1 MKITTFIRTVGRSIH
16 TAMFAKLPHFA
27 EGEVVKGF
35 GRGSRE
41 LGIPTANY
49 PEDVVEGLPQE
60 LPLGVYYGWGNVDD
74 GEVYKMVLSVGWN
87 LYYKNTK
94 KSMETYLMHT
104 FSEDFYGS
112 KLKVIMLGYIRP
124 MEDFSSLDDLIRAIE
139 NDIYVAKER
148 LDKPENL
155 KFKTNNF
162 FTKSGGQ
169 KNGEI
174 IAEHQGQLIEE
185 NSGPNEG
192 H

>member
-1 MKITTFIRTVGRSIH
+1 MNEYSYTQNI
-16 TAMFAKLPHFA
+16 L
-27 EGEVVKGF
+27 
-35 GRGSRE
+35 
-41 LGIPTANY
+41 NY

-124 MEDFSSLDDLIRAIE
+124 MEDFSSLGYKQRF
-139 NDIYVAKER
+139 NVF

>member
-1 MKITTFIRTVGRSIH
+1 
-16 TAMFAKLPHFA
+16 MF
-27 EGEVVKGF
+27 V
-35 GRGSRE
+35 S
-41 LGIPTANY
+41 
-49 PEDVVEGLPQE
+49 
-60 LPLGVYYGWGNVDD
+60 
-74 GEVYKMVLSVGWN
+74 
-87 LYYKNTK
+87 
-94 KSMETYLMHT
+94 
-104 FSEDFYGS
+104 
-112 KLKVIMLGYIRP
+112 
-124 MEDFSSLDDLIRAIE
+124 DDLIRAIE